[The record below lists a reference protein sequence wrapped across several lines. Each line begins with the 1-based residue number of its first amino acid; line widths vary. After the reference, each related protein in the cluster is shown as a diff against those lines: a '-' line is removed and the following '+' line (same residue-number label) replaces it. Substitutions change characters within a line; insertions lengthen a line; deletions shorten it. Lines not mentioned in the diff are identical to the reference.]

1 MFSILLKINKYV
13 KLSNPIFICSNLKQI
28 TYFMHSSNTLSAN
41 FDPIFLNKN
50 VVVNAK
56 IHKYFY
62 NLILKKWL
70 FFNTNY
76 RFYAIVYNYFVFRA
90 LYQVTY
96 LVTTFKNANKNILF
110 VTDDILEKAIGFRSI
125 NFLTLN
131 KNFSALIPFF
141 SNATFWSRESSTFCN
156 AYFLSSQIV
165 YQKVDLAIVLCK
177 SYEAFSRKELL
188 GISNHT
194 IGFVDAN
201 SSPALFDFFIPVI
214 KNKFFS
220 LQLFKELLYAQL
232 LVKF

>member
-1 MFSILLKINKYV
+1 
-13 KLSNPIFICSNLKQI
+13 
-28 TYFMHSSNTLSAN
+28 MHSSNTLSAN

-141 SNATFWSRESSTFCN
+141 SNATF
-156 AYFLSSQIV
+156 
-165 YQKVDLAIVLCK
+165 
-177 SYEAFSRKELL
+177 
-188 GISNHT
+188 
-194 IGFVDAN
+194 
-201 SSPALFDFFIPVI
+201 
-214 KNKFFS
+214 
-220 LQLFKELLYAQL
+220 
-232 LVKF
+232 